1 MSLYQEIK
9 NWDTFSSEEKLTK
22 ISAFIENEVKDIES
36 LTKEEKDI
44 LRACIPAYI
53 PKEDSTDKYIFIS
66 YSHKD
71 AKKVYLDLTYFM
83 YNSKTRVRFWYDEGL
98 KFGESWVKDA
108 GVHLEDK
115 NCAGVLFYLSENLL
129 LSSAVFKEIKLVK
142 KLKKFWFSV
151 ALNPDT
157 PSALSIFKKY
167 NLEELFKK
175 GISTEKLNI
184 LVKFFPQKNTS
195 LVHYFWND
203 DVRIKKLGEY
213 FSVVY
218 DANLSGTVVRDD
230 RHLSLEE
237 AKKQFEF
244 EETDYEDFF
253 SLEPQP
259 KEPKEWYIIRY
270 VGNSMDV
277 VIPESID
284 NIPVVSIDGN
294 MLPNHVKKLN
304 ISKTVTYIQTES
316 GEYFEDAEIL
326 ERITVDKENP
336 VYYDLNGVLC
346 GRKNKEIIRAPI
358 NWDWGE
364 QFSLQRNNDGKLA
377 LDATLQDFWYSQ
389 EDILLLLLDE
399 KYNVYR
405 LDEDKSD
412 SGDVYDYY
420 RKRFKKLTDDLN
432 FGSLYNLFCAAQAN
446 NVFKGINVIGSGA
459 FENCKK
465 INFLFLPQ
473 SVCII
478 NDMAF
483 YYSNISLV
491 FLPDK
496 TELRLSAFSYCR
508 YLRSI
513 LTTAIKFDEYCNNS
527 YGRLFSTVYLS
538 DTIVIGKGAFKECY
552 IKEVTVADGNLS
564 NLKEL
569 LSNDKISKVYLK
581 KGVAGICPECFN
593 DCKNLEEIYIPTTV
607 AYISPDAF
615 KGCNKLN
622 CIYFSG
628 TALQWYELW
637 EHSAKWYAEYL
648 NRETEA
654 LYKQRDELEDLLSEM
669 DEDDGAY
676 IFDKIEILEIDD
688 KTMEIECVLRDGYPS
703 VANKVPEE
711 LRDVKIIC
719 TDGIIKPSKK

>member
-9 NWDTFSSEEKLTK
+9 NWDTFSSEVKLTK
-22 ISAFIENEVKDIES
+22 IRSFIENEVVNVES
-36 LTKEEKDI
+36 LSKEEI
-44 LRACIPAYI
+44 EVLRACIPAYI
-53 PKEDSTDKYIFIS
+53 PKEDSTEKYIFIS

-71 AKKVYLDLTYFM
+71 AKKVYLDLAYFM

-98 KFGESWVKDA
+98 KFGEDWVKDA

-129 LSSAVFKEIKLVK
+129 FSSSVFKEIKIVK
-142 KLKKFWFSV
+142 NLKKFWFSV
-151 ALNPDT
+151 ALDPKIT
-157 PSALSIFKKY
+157 SAKTLKKESVEV
-167 NLEELFKK
+167 LEKK
-175 GISTEKLNI
+175 GITLEKLKTLI
-184 LVKFFPQKNTS
+184 KFFPDNNTA
-195 LVHYFWND
+195 LVHYSWND

-218 DANLSGTVVRDD
+218 DADLSGTVIRDD

-244 EETDYEDFF
+244 EEIDYENFF
-253 SLEPQP
+253 SSEPEP
-259 KEPKEWYIIRY
+259 KKSKEWYIIRY

-304 ISKTVTYIQTES
+304 ISKTVTHIQSES
-316 GEYFEDAEIL
+316 EEYFEDAEIL

-377 LDATLQDFWYSQ
+377 LDATLKDFWYSQ

-412 SGDVYDYY
+412 SGDYY

-446 NVFKGINVIGSGA
+446 NIFKGINVIGSGA

-465 INFLFLPQ
+465 ISFLFLPQ

-483 YYSNISLV
+483 SYSNISLV

-538 DTIVIGKGAFKECY
+538 DTIVIGKGAFKECC

-569 LSNDKISKVYLK
+569 FSNDKISKVYLK
-581 KGVAGICPECFN
+581 KGVAGICAECFN
-593 DCKNLEEIYIPTTV
+593 DCKSLEEIYIPTTV

-628 TALQWYELW
+628 TTLQWYELW

-648 NRETEA
+648 NREAEA

-669 DEDDGAY
+669 DEDDGMYAY
-676 IFDKIEILEIDD
+676 YEIEISEIDC
-688 KTMEIECVLRDGYPS
+688 KTMEIECVLKDGYPS
-703 VANKVPEE
+703 VANKVPED

-719 TDGIIKPSKK
+719 EGDIVDF

>member
-1 MSLYQEIK
+1 MSLYQEYK
-9 NWDTFSSEEKLTK
+9 NWDDFSSEEKLSK
-22 ISAFIENEVKDIES
+22 IKAFIENEVVNVES
-36 LTKEEKDI
+36 LTREEKAV
-44 LRACIPAYI
+44 LKACIPAYV

-71 AKKVYLDLTYFM
+71 AKKVYRDLAYFM

-175 GISTEKLNI
+175 GISSEKLNI

-237 AKKQFEF
+237 AKKHFEF
-244 EETDYEDFF
+244 EEMMRENFF
-253 SLEPQP
+253 SLEPEP
-259 KEPKEWYIIRY
+259 EEPKKWYITRY
-270 VGNSMDV
+270 IGNSTDV
-277 VIPESID
+277 VIPEFID

-294 MLPNHVKKLN
+294 MLPNHVKK
-304 ISKTVTYIQTES
+304 IDIPKTVTDIQSETVFE
-316 GEYFEDAEIL
+316 EYFNDAEIL
-326 ERITVDKENP
+326 ERITVDRENP

-346 GRKNKEIIRAPI
+346 GKKNKEIIRAPI
-358 NWDWGE
+358 NWDWCE
-364 QFSLQRNNDGKLA
+364 QFSLHMQNDGKIASILKD
-377 LDATLQDFWYSQ
+377 LEYSQ

-465 INFLFLPQ
+465 INFLFLPP

-478 NDMAF
+478 CDNAF
-483 YYSNISLV
+483 FNSNMHLV

-496 TELRLSAFSYCR
+496 TEIRQYAFDYCV
-508 YLRSI
+508 YLRAI

-569 LSNDKISKVYLK
+569 FGVNKISKVNLK
-581 KGVAGICPECFN
+581 KGVAGICSECFK
-593 DCKNLEEIYIPTTV
+593 DCENLEEIYIPTTV

-648 NRETEA
+648 NREMEA

-719 TDGIIKPSKK
+719 SDGTIKPS